1 MYVCKYVCMYVYTHI
16 YICIISINESSPAS
30 DRQPHML
37 QGTAATCRREAP
49 RVFARTLRG
58 AGHRYIALAEGKQGE
73 IKT

>member
-1 MYVCKYVCMYVYTHI
+1 MYIHI
-16 YICIISINESSPAS
+16 YMYIIYIYCIISINESSPAS

-73 IKT
+73 NQDMI